1 MLIGPQRTI
10 AKRRGGEFACSY
22 EVTLTYSKIHSPNI
36 RLGYFALSRRRV
48 LSWASLLA
56 SGLIASF
63 ASAAPAR
70 MLLGGGAGDS
80 TTNPPDSRRGDR
92 RREQQVATDSSA
104 VTDVI
109 LRERLARETHNAADE
124 AACFHPDAIVEV
136 SWFKGSAAKFI
147 EAGKNNPDTET
158 VHFDSMSPGV
168 VWLKNDRAI
177 SDTACAVHTFSL
189 LDGIEVSTT
198 SYTRLLWRV
207 QRSEGQWLIRGLRGI
222 YIRDTLIPRDPTKVP
237 KLDEEKLRGFR
248 PSYRFLSYILTANG
262 APAHNDLPGV
272 DQPEVVAALR
282 AAEREW
288 LEQG

>member
-1 MLIGPQRTI
+1 ML
-10 AKRRGGEFACSY
+10 AKVHPS
-22 EVTLTYSKIHSPNI
+22 
-36 RLGYFALSRRRV
+36 LGLNYFAVSRRRA
-48 LSWASLLA
+48 LAWASLLA
-56 SGLIASF
+56 SGLVTSL
-63 ASAAPAR
+63 AAGAPIK
-70 MLLGGGAGDS
+70 MLQAAGTGSDPVKPSGGGRSDGG
-80 TTNPPDSRRGDR
+80 TT
-92 RREQQVATDSSA
+92 QQDAADSSA
-104 VTDVI
+104 VADVI
-109 LRERLARETHNAADE
+109 LRERLARETHNATDE

-136 SWFKGSAAKFI
+136 SWFKGSATKFI
-147 EAGKNNPDTET
+147 EAGQNNPDTKT

-189 LDGIEVSTT
+189 LDGIEVSVT

-207 QRSEGQWLIRGLRGI
+207 QRTQGQWLIRGLRGI

-262 APAHNDLPGV
+262 APAHNDLAGV

-282 AAEREW
+282 AAERAW